1 MTLKLPGRLV
11 LVGAGKMGGAMLE
24 GWLDRGLRG
33 SEIVILDPG
42 PPREIEALIAD
53 HGITH
58 NPPVDSI
65 DDAAVVLLA
74 VKPQIMDDVLPTVV
88 PLKRS
93 NPVFLSIAAG
103 KTIANFEA
111 HLTGDAAIVR
121 AMPNTPAAVS
131 RGITV
136 ICPNPKASAEQTDL
150 CRELLE
156 AVGAVAAVEDEG
168 LLDAVTG
175 VSGSGP
181 AYVFLLAECMAA
193 AGVKAG
199 LPEDLATQLARA
211 TVCGAGELM
220 HQSPLPA
227 GTLRENVTSPNG
239 TTAAALDVLRAPDG
253 MEKLLTE
260 AIQAATKRSRE
271 LAG

>member
-1 MTLKLPGRLV
+1 MTLELSGRLI

-24 GWLDRGLRG
+24 GWLERGLSG
-33 SEIVILDPG
+33 DDIVILDPG
-42 PPREIEALIAD
+42 PPPEIEALIAD
-53 HGITH
+53 RGISH
-58 NPPVDSI
+58 NPSVDSI
-65 DDAAVVLLA
+65 GDAAVVLLA

-88 PLKRS
+88 PLKAS
-93 NPVFLSIAAG
+93 EPVFLSIAAG
-103 KTIANFEA
+103 KTIANFES

-121 AMPNTPAAVS
+121 AMPNTPAAVG

-136 ICPNPKASAEQTDL
+136 ICPNARATAEQTAL
-150 CRELLE
+150 CKELLE
-156 AVGAVAAVEDEG
+156 AVGAVAVIEDED

-193 AGVKAG
+193 AGVRAG
-199 LPEDLATQLARA
+199 LPEELATELARA

-220 HQSPLPA
+220 RQSPLPA

-260 AIQAATKRSRE
+260 AILAATRRSKE